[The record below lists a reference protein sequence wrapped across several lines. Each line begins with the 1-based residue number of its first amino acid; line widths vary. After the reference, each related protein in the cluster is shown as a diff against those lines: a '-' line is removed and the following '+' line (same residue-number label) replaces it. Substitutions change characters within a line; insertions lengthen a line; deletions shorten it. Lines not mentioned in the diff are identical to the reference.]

1 MTAARFKV
9 EFINNDAKKD
19 YLSLDG
25 SIRHLVDKGIARL
38 ALRADEIGKPLS
50 GALAG
55 CKELKFRNDGIRI
68 IFRIVNGKI
77 EIVQV
82 IAIGQRDKGK
92 VFTAAEKRIR

>member
-19 YLSLDG
+19 YLSLDC
-25 SIRHLVDKGIARL
+25 SILHLVDKGIARL